1 MLHNR
6 CETGEDQSRA
16 ELCKYLES
24 EGAVNGLRSH
34 TIEAKPRHMQ
44 HHPSTDNLMRVCG
57 LLISLLVFS
66 AELCVAAS
74 SMPGES
80 SPRIFHTITHL
91 HPAAYLILFLIFVL
105 SLANLV
111 FQGFLSFSGWPFLQ
125 GVELLR
131 KLPFASLKEGT
142 KRRRRTGPNDST
154 VNRQLEDAVM
164 AVRRVGKTPSQK
176 ARIDIPTP
184 LDGVNHPMPVFG
196 QNDRG
201 GTGLPRMVESPP
213 EKRTL
218 AQEFKFSSAVD
229 IPSPEEVERREKE
242 QLVVSGIVKGPDGK
256 GIESAI
262 VFLTDLEGNRV
273 GQSCRSMHDTGEF
286 KVLMNEPGKYI
297 LSGYKRGYIME
308 SAEPLVLPI
317 ESGKI
322 DGLTLRMIPEGCV
335 VQGRVVLDAV
345 SNLSPNFE
353 VKCVCGEGAF
363 SRAGKTDATGEFRIP
378 GVLANS
384 KCYIEVRGS
393 DGSLLT
399 KTDPFETVQRK
410 EIYREVQIRTPIE
423 SNERQSAKDWD
434 EEVPDEP
441 RSPGSNAAG

>member
-1 MLHNR
+1 
-6 CETGEDQSRA
+6 
-16 ELCKYLES
+16 
-24 EGAVNGLRSH
+24 
-34 TIEAKPRHMQ
+34 MQ
-44 HHPSTDNLMRVCG
+44 RPAGTNSLMRVCG
-57 LLISLLVFS
+57 LLIPILFFS
-66 AELCVAAS
+66 AELCIAAS

-80 SPRIFHTITHL
+80 TPRIFYTITHL
-91 HPAAYLILFLIFVL
+91 HPAAYLILFLIFLL

-125 GVELLR
+125 AVELLR
-131 KLPFASLKEGT
+131 KLPLASLKRGET
-142 KRRRRTGPNDST
+142 KRRRRIAANDST
-154 VNRQLEDAVM
+154 VNKQLEDAVM
-164 AVRRVGKTPSQK
+164 AVRRVGKTPSQN

-196 QNDRG
+196 QSAAG
-201 GTGLPRMVESPP
+201 GTGLPRMVESPS
-213 EKRTL
+213 EKKPL
-218 AQEFKFSSAVD
+218 VQEFKFSSAVD

-286 KVLMNEPGKYI
+286 KVLMNEAGKYI

-308 SAEPLVLPI
+308 SSEPLVLPI

-335 VQGRVVLDAV
+335 IQGRVVLDAV

-363 SRAGKTDATGEFRIP
+363 SRSGKTDATGEFRIP

-384 KCYIEVRGS
+384 KCYIEVRSS

-423 SNERQSAKDWD
+423 SNERESTKDWD